1 MEMDFVL
8 PKLIVSD
15 VDGTLID
22 MHGNKCAGFDELVQL
37 SRNFNLPLTL
47 ASGRCYENL
56 VEFIVALGIDYPVLV
71 RNGAGA
77 VQAGQVLWTHQLET
91 GPIREVVEYAD
102 ALGMLVV
109 IGDSLTEFGYRE
121 NAYARSF
128 VERYQKKFPFHT
140 LSDAEWDGLSIQKV
154 LIVDPEVP
162 GRINSV
168 LDRLGSNI
176 SEVGYV
182 CYDDR
187 SVDIMP
193 KACNKGNGL
202 ARLAQDYG
210 IRLDEIMVIGDSF
223 NDIEMVTMAGIGVA
237 VANGVQELKD
247 VADYV
252 CTRKQA
258 AGVVEAIEHFFLKK
272 MDFGG

>member
-1 MEMDFVL
+1 MKKDFIL

-22 MHGNKCAGFDELVQL
+22 MHGNKCTGFDELVRL
-37 SRNFNLPLTL
+37 SRSFKLPLTL

-56 VEFIVALGIDYPVLV
+56 VEFIAELGIDYPVLV

-77 VQAGQVLWTHQLET
+77 VQDGEVLWDHHLKT
-91 GPIREVVEYAD
+91 GPIREVVKYAD
-102 ALGMLVV
+102 ALDMMVV
-109 IGDSLTEFGYRE
+109 IGDSVTEFAYRE

-128 VERYQKKFPFHT
+128 AERYKKTFPFHT
-140 LSDAEWDGLSIQKV
+140 PSDAEWEGLSLQKV
-154 LIVDPEVP
+154 LIVDPNAP
-162 GRINSV
+162 GRIDSV
-168 LDRLGSNI
+168 LAKLGNYI
-176 SEVGYV
+176 SEVSYV

-193 KACNKGNGL
+193 KGCNKGNGL
-202 ARLAQDYG
+202 ARLAQDLG

-223 NDIEMVTMAGIGVA
+223 NDLEMLTTAGIGVA
-237 VANGVQELKD
+237 VANAVQELKD

-252 CTRKQA
+252 CTKRQA
-258 AGVVEAIEHFFLKK
+258 AGVVEAIEHFFLNKTNL
-272 MDFGG
+272 

>member
-1 MEMDFVL
+1 MKMDFAM

-22 MHGNKCAGFDELVQL
+22 MRGNKCAGYDKLVQL
-37 SRNFNLPLTL
+37 TRRFRIPLTL
-47 ASGRCYENL
+47 ASGRCYDTLADFVDE
-56 VEFIVALGIDYPVLV
+56 LGIDYPVLV

-77 VQAGQVLWTHQLET
+77 VKDGQVLWGHYLET
-91 GPIREVVEYAD
+91 GQIREVIEYAD
-102 ALGMLVV
+102 SLGMLVV
-109 IGDSLTEFGYRE
+109 IGDSITEFAYRE
-121 NAYARSF
+121 HAYARSF
-128 VERYQKKFPFHT
+128 VQRYGKTFGFYTP
-140 LSDAEWDGLSIQKV
+140 SDAEWNDLSIQKV
-154 LIVDPEVP
+154 LIVDPESP
-162 GRINSV
+162 GRIDSV
-168 LDRLGSNI
+168 LAKLGDDI

-193 KACNKGNGL
+193 KDCNKGNGL
-202 ARLAQDYG
+202 ARLANACG
-210 IRLDEIMVIGDSF
+210 ISLDDIMVIGDSF

-237 VANGVQELKD
+237 VANAVQELTD

-252 CTRKQA
+252 CAEKQA

-272 MDFGG
+272 MDSEV